1 MIYKMRGKFNTCFSQ
16 KKMGVEF
23 MRTLK
28 RNISYNVA
36 CSILE
41 SNHYGVTGTKAI
53 GKWIV
58 FYNKDR
64 VVARYN
70 EDRGVLQA

>member
-1 MIYKMRGKFNTCFSQ
+1 MK
-16 KKMGVEF
+16 
-23 MRTLK
+23 TLK

-41 SNHYGVTGTKAI
+41 ANHYGVTNVKAI

-58 FYNKDR
+58 LYNKDR
-64 VVARYN
+64 VVARYR
-70 EDRGVLQA
+70 EETGSLQVI